1 MSGNTCTSLLVQV
14 GKSLI
19 VIAMKVMQNQKAAR
33 PPNPSRGAS
42 STPPT
47 MSPTA
52 KKERRLWKK
61 NILKGIPSSFY
72 KPNVLKTMELKEKN
86 KKKNLKPKQTK
97 ATELNNHR
105 AGGTR

>member
-1 MSGNTCTSLLVQV
+1 MSGSTCTSLPVQV

-42 STPPT
+42 STP
-47 MSPTA
+47 PTA

>member
-1 MSGNTCTSLLVQV
+1 MSGSTCTSLLVQV

-47 MSPTA
+47 A

-72 KPNVLKTMELKEKN
+72 KPNALKTMELKED

-97 ATELNNHR
+97 ATELKNHR

>member
-1 MSGNTCTSLLVQV
+1 MSGSTCTSLLVQV

-19 VIAMKVMQNQKAAR
+19 VMATKAMKNQKAAR
-33 PPNPSRGAS
+33 PPNPSRGTS
-42 STPPT
+42 STP
-47 MSPTA
+47 PTA

-97 ATELNNHR
+97 ATELKNHR